1 LASQNPFPLM
11 PPRSTE
17 LRLDHFDDYVYKA
30 DTSTVLYKYMDALCG
45 TTGAGHLI
53 NQIFM
58 ARLGGALE
66 TIYFNE
72 LDYIFSHISFLARS
86 PAESYSWNPLVDMLT
101 SDQWDEVRVK
111 DAWYRD
117 RIQKFFTA
125 CTYGGS
131 PEGIRYCV
139 DAALGV
145 DCDIFEIWR
154 YADQFGLD
162 ADLGRA
168 LTPARNE
175 VVVRPHK
182 MDLDPIEMRLLRE
195 MLGKITPIDSIVTV
209 DMGGLAVSTP
219 VKVSA
224 AAADS
229 TYFEVQKVITAT
241 PVLATMPPPELLPID
256 LLPTEQ
262 WLFSGDPTLA
272 PYAAFNITQ
281 EFGYYYLVGGGKR
294 SPIDT
299 VFYGTLQSRTSKI
312 TIIDVSDPNY
322 PGVQSD
328 SVGMSW
334 PQNSWIKN
342 QLSDQLF
349 DYVPITYPS
358 FDFPLKNPIE
368 ACRQRIRA
376 AINATPG
383 KFIFVGH
390 TLGAAALSLVY
401 KDLQTGDLKERHPD
415 LLGSLTWGNPQRRQG
430 HSIPGYDPGGH
441 GVDVIARRLPSN
453 IEGLWWDFA
462 IPHDFVTT
470 TERGDEEIYT
480 RMYDWIYNTYSGT
493 PDNYAR
499 EIAKLGIVE
508 EYSTSFY
515 ETLFGYNR
523 FPRRNRPHWN
533 YASTSPIEGDSRTC
547 FQIMIAQIKKIVKEN
562 PPEVSS
568 QVKRES
574 NYEVVNSSGTYTDW
588 IPYEKCDCASN
599 FPGGKWGVHPDTAPA
614 LNPDGTRYRFAWT
627 TQQEFVEFEMLR
639 ITKLGGI
646 ADETHYKMPLQKEA
660 TAKMIFVPENAIAYS
675 APSKETTVSASIT
688 YQRGRTYG
696 GELRDQSI
704 FVRA

>member
-1 LASQNPFPLM
+1 M

-30 DTSTVLYKYMDALCG
+30 DTSTVLYKYVDALCG

-117 RIQKFFTA
+117 RIQKFFMA
-125 CTYGGS
+125 CTQGGS

-162 ADLGRA
+162 VDMGRA

-182 MDLDPIEMRLLRE
+182 MDLDPIELRLLRE

-209 DMGGLAVSTP
+209 DMNGLAVSTP
-219 VKVSA
+219 IKVSA

-229 TYFEVQKVITAT
+229 TYFEVQKMITAT
-241 PVLATMPPPELLPID
+241 PALDSLPPPELLPID

-262 WLFSGDPTLA
+262 WLFSGDTTLA

-281 EFGYYYLVGGGKR
+281 EFGYYYLIGGGKR

-299 VFYGTLQSRTSKI
+299 VFYGTLHSSTPKI
-312 TIIDVSDPNY
+312 TIIDVSDPKY
-322 PGVQSD
+322 PGVQAD
-328 SVGMSW
+328 NFGVPW
-334 PQNSWIKN
+334 PQNSWLKN
-342 QLSDQLF
+342 QVSDKLF
-349 DYVPITYPS
+349 DYVTVTYPTLN
-358 FDFPLKNPIE
+358 FPLNDSIE
-368 ACRQRIRA
+368 DCHQRLRA
-376 AINATPG
+376 VINDTPG
-383 KFIFVGH
+383 KFILVGH
-390 TLGAAALSLVY
+390 TLGAAAITRLY
-401 KDLQTGDLKERHPD
+401 KDIRTGDLSQRHPD
-415 LLGSLTWGNPQRRQG
+415 LLGVITWGNPERRQG

-441 GVDVIARRLPSN
+441 GVDIVANRLPSTV
-453 IEGLWWDFA
+453 EGLWWDFA
-462 IPHDFVTT
+462 IPHDFVVTT
-470 TERGDEEIYT
+470 AGGDTEPYTVMYKWVTETYTGSVENFQREAQKRGAT
-480 RMYDWIYNTYSGT
+480 
-493 PDNYAR
+493 
-499 EIAKLGIVE
+499 E
-508 EYSTSFY
+508 EYAISFY
-515 ETLFGYNR
+515 ETLFGYNGQ
-523 FPRRNRPHWN
+523 PRMNRPHWN
-533 YASTSPIEGDSRTC
+533 YASTNPIEGDNRTC
-547 FQIMIAQIKKIVKEN
+547 FQLMVAQIKQIVKEN
-562 PPEVSS
+562 PPETSS
-568 QVKRES
+568 QVKREN
-574 NYEVVNSSGTYTDW
+574 NYELVNSSGTYTDW
-588 IPYEKCDCASN
+588 IPYEKADCASN
-599 FPGGKWGVHPDTAPA
+599 FPGGKWGVHPDSAPA

-627 TQQEFVEFEMLR
+627 SQQEFVEYEMLR
-639 ITKLGGI
+639 ITRLGGI
-646 ADETHYKMPLQKEA
+646 ADELHYKMPLEKEA
-660 TAKMIFVPENAIAYS
+660 TARMVFVPENAIAYD
-675 APSKETTVSASIT
+675 APAKESTVSASIT